1 MRGSVVAAGY
11 DPPPVLKPSE
21 HDFDAV
27 AAFVFLPVVFDRSL
41 ARSSSWNAG
50 FYAAFL
56 FQGIPK
62 PAGVITPV
70 SQHPLCI
77 RKAAQQGS
85 GTCSGDPDPFFS
97 PSLEAIWHSRCS
109 YIFQPIGGVVR

>member
-41 ARSSSWNAG
+41 VRSSSWNAG
-50 FYAAFL
+50 LYAAFL

-85 GTCSGDPDPFFS
+85 GTRRPG
-97 PSLEAIWHSRCS
+97 SL
-109 YIFQPIGGVVR
+109 F

>member
-27 AAFVFLPVVFDRSL
+27 AALVFLPVVFDRSL

-56 FQGIPK
+56 FQGIPEIVHQK
-62 PAGVITPV
+62 GQRHLFRR
-70 SQHPLCI
+70 S
-77 RKAAQQGS
+77 GS
-85 GTCSGDPDPFFS
+85 LF
-97 PSLEAIWHSRCS
+97 
-109 YIFQPIGGVVR
+109 